1 MGPRDWPG
9 CRRVT
14 SQERQE
20 VSRADSVNL
29 RHVTNGKILLGSS
42 SPDLLRAG
50 AANVAY
56 GTLRFAGVQQGQNTR
71 SGRRVRVLTRS
82 TCAMS
87 PTENS
92 SLAPPLLISCEQAR
106 RMWLTGPCDSPGCR
120 RVRTPEVAG
129 GFAC

>member
-56 GTLRFAGVQQGQNTR
+56 GTLRFAGVQEGQNTR
-71 SGRRVRVLTRS
+71 SGRRFRVLTRS
-82 TCAMS
+82 TCAIS
-87 PTENS
+87 PTETLLGS
-92 SLAPPLLISCEQAR
+92 SSSPDLLISCEQGYHHRVPRAAR
-106 RMWLTGPCDSPGCR
+106 ARACRTGG
-120 RVRTPEVAG
+120 
-129 GFAC
+129 

>member
-29 RHVTNGKILLGSS
+29 RHVTDGKILLGSS

-71 SGRRVRVLTRS
+71 SGRRFRVLTRS

-87 PTENS
+87 PTENT

-106 RMWLTGPCDSPGCR
+106 RMWLDGASRLAGVQEGHKPGA
-120 RVRTPEVAG
+120 AG